1 MVIIVASYDRH
12 SRENVSRKK
21 TKRRMMGHRISLYTS
36 GMFLRVILTIAL
48 SSSTLFAGYYGLFQ
62 IAEVPTTPR
71 VSAMGGAG
79 TALAGGGFGVYNPAT
94 PAFADAPFLSC
105 EFGRE
110 PGELSKAGIESS
122 WMFPRW
128 FAGASL
134 QVRSADFF
142 NTNERTDETTMNV
155 SLSSDQIMQ
164 ATITGGYIVGRLA
177 ASSSIN
183 FFQERIG
190 DQSWH
195 AFTFSPGVLFQ
206 LVPNTIT
213 IGASLSHYLR
223 LDTAGS
229 PWYTTPVAWYRSAR
243 GFPRYA
249 RAGLAWRDTV
259 RRWTMPFTAACDF
272 IYSDVYERFMTPL
285 GAEVWILPSLAAR
298 AGVCINHPADIVH
311 FGVGIQL
318 QNMRFDFDYGISHAV
333 SDVEAKWLFGLTY
346 SLQKKKPAPIPVQK
360 PKKADSR
367 AVPVPDI
374 REPTAAVPVLL
385 PVTDSVKNTV
395 LKADTSVN
403 PGPDA
408 SARSP
413 DTSSIVPASSGN
425 SISPHAGTTPQ
436 PGVPAPVVFPK
447 DTISFP
453 SGVKDTSKTGR

>member
-1 MVIIVASYDRH
+1 MLQFS
-12 SRENVSRKK
+12 K
-21 TKRRMMGHRISLYTS
+21 TTAVVLLSIS
-36 GMFLRVILTIAL
+36 A
-48 SSSTLFAGYYGLFQ
+48 LFAEYYGLFQ

-110 PGELSKAGIESS
+110 PGELSKAKIESS

-164 ATITGGYIVGRLA
+164 ATITGGYIIGRLA

-183 FFQERIG
+183 FFQERVG

-195 AFTFSPGVLFQ
+195 AFTWCPGVLFE
-206 LVPNTIT
+206 LVPNSIT

-229 PWYTTPVAWYRSAR
+229 PWYTTPVVWYRSAR

-272 IYSDVYERFMTPL
+272 VYSDVYERFMTPL

-318 QNMRFDFDYGISHAV
+318 QNMRFDFDYGVSHAV
-333 SDVEAKWLFGLTY
+333 SDVEAKWMFGLTY
-346 SLQKKKPAPIPVQK
+346 SLKKKKTEAPVHRGRENSAVAAPPKVPEPVK
-360 PKKADSR
+360 L
-367 AVPVPDI
+367 VPLP
-374 REPTAAVPVLL
+374 EPVV
-385 PVTDSVKNTV
+385 
-395 LKADTSVN
+395 DTSVV
-403 PGPDA
+403 PVSGKDTTAGAPLVPPDSA
-408 SARSP
+408 S
-413 DTSSIVPASSGN
+413 IIPASSGD
-425 SISPHAGTTPQ
+425 SLLLPAG
-436 PGVPAPVVFPK
+436 VR
-447 DTISFP
+447 DT
-453 SGVKDTSKTGR
+453 VTQ

>member
-1 MVIIVASYDRH
+1 
-12 SRENVSRKK
+12 
-21 TKRRMMGHRISLYTS
+21 MMGHRISLCTS
-36 GMFLRVILTIAL
+36 GMFLKVILTIAL
-48 SSSTLFAGYYGLFQ
+48 ISSALFAEYYGLFQ
-62 IAEVPTTPR
+62 IGEVPTTPR

-79 TALAGGGFGVYNPAT
+79 TALAGGGFGLYNPAS

-110 PGELSKAGIESS
+110 PGELSKARIESS

-128 FAGASL
+128 FAGGSL

-142 NTNERTDETTMNV
+142 TTSEQTDETTMYRAP
-155 SLSSDQIMQ
+155 SSNQAMQ
-164 ATITGGYIVGRLA
+164 ATITGGYIIGRLA

-195 AFTFSPGVLFQ
+195 AFTWCPGVLFE
-206 LVPNTIT
+206 LVPNSIT

-223 LDTAGS
+223 VDTTGR

-249 RAGLAWRDTV
+249 RAGVAWRDTV

-272 IYSDVYERFMTPL
+272 VYSDVYQRLMTPL
-285 GAEVWILPSLAAR
+285 GAEVWVLPSLAAR

-346 SLQKKKPAPIPVQK
+346 SLKKKKGGREVPAAAAALPKVPEPVKQV
-360 PKKADSR
+360 PLPEPVVDSTR
-367 AVPVPDI
+367 
-374 REPTAAVPVLL
+374 L
-385 PVTDSVKNTV
+385 PVSENDTMAVSPIVPPDS
-395 LKADTSVN
+395 
-403 PGPDA
+403 A
-408 SARSP
+408 S
-413 DTSSIVPASSGN
+413 IIPASSG
-425 SISPHAGTTPQ
+425 SGIPQDSARYPQ
-436 PGVPAPVVFPK
+436 PPASPDDPILLPAGVR
-447 DTISFP
+447 DT
-453 SGVKDTSKTGR
+453 VTK